1 MTLVS
6 NSFTSYDAIGNR
18 EDLTD
23 FIYNIS
29 PMACPFMDS
38 IPTASATAVKHE
50 WQTEALDAPGDN
62 VQLEGDQ
69 VTAAESATATTR
81 LDNICQISRKLP
93 SVTGTQEVVNKAG
106 RKSELKHQILKRSKE
121 LKRDIEH
128 ELLDNNA
135 KNAGNTSTA
144 RQLAGVEA
152 WFATNTN
159 RGANGADPAG
169 TGADTATD
177 GDQRAFTESQ
187 VKDVLRKIYDSGG
200 DPDIIMVGPTHKQ
213 TFSTFTGNATR
224 MINATEQEL
233 NAAIFVYRSD
243 YGDLQVVTDR
253 FMRGHAGAGIRSA
266 LILQKDMWALAW
278 LRRPFI
284 KDIPLAGDAETRMI
298 LGEYTLEARNEASS
312 GIVADL
318 S

>member
-6 NSFTSYDAIGNR
+6 NSFTTYSAVGNR

-121 LKRDIEH
+121 LK
-128 ELLDNNA
+128 
-135 KNAGNTSTA
+135 
-144 RQLAGVEA
+144 
-152 WFATNTN
+152 
-159 RGANGADPAG
+159 
-169 TGADTATD
+169 
-177 GDQRAFTESQ
+177 
-187 VKDVLRKIYDSGG
+187 
-200 DPDIIMVGPTHKQ
+200 
-213 TFSTFTGNATR
+213 
-224 MINATEQEL
+224 
-233 NAAIFVYRSD
+233 
-243 YGDLQVVTDR
+243 
-253 FMRGHAGAGIRSA
+253 
-266 LILQKDMWALAW
+266 
-278 LRRPFI
+278 
-284 KDIPLAGDAETRMI
+284 
-298 LGEYTLEARNEASS
+298 
-312 GIVADL
+312 
-318 S
+318 